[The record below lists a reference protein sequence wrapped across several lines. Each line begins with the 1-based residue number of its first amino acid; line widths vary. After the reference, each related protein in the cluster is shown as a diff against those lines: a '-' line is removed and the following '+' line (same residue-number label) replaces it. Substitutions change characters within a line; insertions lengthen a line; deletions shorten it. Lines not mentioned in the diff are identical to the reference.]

1 MMTSSERHQFI
12 LEQLNKKG
20 FVRVTEISELLGVS
34 GATIRKDLRLMESQH
49 LLYRNHGSASLMTPK
64 VVDLPVQ
71 EKSKINSEQKL
82 DIARLA
88 DTLIDED
95 DSLILTSGSTIES
108 LALAMTSHGHLNVV
122 TPSIRVGVYL
132 SEKDDIDIMMLG
144 GRLVVKSLSVRDSY
158 SEEGLKYVN
167 CAKMFFSC
175 DGLDVDA
182 GVTTAFVE
190 EARITSSMMDA
201 ASQVILLVDSSKI
214 GKSGFGKICDISR
227 LDVLITDS
235 GISQSVR
242 ERIEELGV
250 QVLIAE

>member
-34 GATIRKDLRLMESQH
+34 GATIRKDLRVMESQH

-82 DIARLA
+82 GIARLA

>member
-1 MMTSSERHQFI
+1 M
-12 LEQLNKKG
+12 
-20 FVRVTEISELLGVS
+20 
-34 GATIRKDLRLMESQH
+34 
-49 LLYRNHGSASLMTPK
+49 
-64 VVDLPVQ
+64 
-71 EKSKINSEQKL
+71 
-82 DIARLA
+82 
-88 DTLIDED
+88 
-95 DSLILTSGSTIES
+95 
-108 LALAMTSHGHLNVV
+108 
-122 TPSIRVGVYL
+122 
-132 SEKDDIDIMMLG
+132 
-144 GRLVVKSLSVRDSY
+144 VKSLSVRDSY

>member
-1 MMTSSERHQFI
+1 MMTLSERHQYI
-12 LEQLNKKG
+12 LDQLAKKG
-20 FVRVTEISELLGVS
+20 FVRVNDISEQLGVS
-34 GATIRKDLRLMESQH
+34 GATIRKDLRILESQH

-71 EKSKINSEQKL
+71 EKSKINSEAKL
-82 DIARLA
+82 KIVRLA
-88 DTLIDED
+88 DTLIEDD

-108 LALAMTSHGHLNVV
+108 LALNISSHGQLNII

-132 SEKDDIDIMMLG
+132 SDKENVDVMMLG

-158 SEEGLKYVN
+158 TREGLKYVN
-167 CAKMFFSC
+167 CSKIFCSC

-190 EARITSSMMDA
+190 EAWITNEMMNTA
-201 ASQVILLVDSSKI
+201 AQVILLADSSKI
-214 GKSGFGKICDISR
+214 GKSGYGKICDLSR
-227 LDVLITDS
+227 IDVLITDA
-235 GISQSVR
+235 GIPQSVR
-242 ERIEELGV
+242 ERIEEEGV

>member
-34 GATIRKDLRLMESQH
+34 GATIRKDLRVMESQH

>member
-1 MMTSSERHQFI
+1 MITSSERHKYI
-12 LEQLNKKG
+12 LEQLSRKG
-20 FVRVTEISELLGVS
+20 FVRLTDISEQLGVS
-34 GATIRKDLRLMESQH
+34 GATIRKDLRILESQH

-71 EKSKINSEQKL
+71 EKSRINSEQKL
-82 DIARLA
+82 HIARLA
-88 DTLIDED
+88 DSLIDDD

-108 LALAMTSHGHLNVV
+108 LALALTSHGHLNVV

-132 SEKDDIDIMMLG
+132 SEKENIDIMMLG

-167 CAKMFFSC
+167 CSKMFCSC
-175 DGLDVDA
+175 DGLDVEA

-214 GKSGFGKICDISR
+214 GKSGFGKICDIAR
-227 LDVLITDS
+227 IDVLITDS
-235 GISQSVR
+235 GISASVK
-242 ERIEELGV
+242 EQIEELGV
-250 QVLIAE
+250 QVLIAD